1 MLIAGVVPPEDTT
14 GAVPVTEVTPVPV
27 AATVWLGH
35 VPVTVMFEPATKDG
49 VAVPDPPLATA
60 KIPVTPVDKGKP
72 VPFVSVTLA
81 GVPNAGLTNVLFV
94 RVSVPVVVANVLVT
108 KGKVK
113 EYVDAV
119 S

>member
-1 MLIAGVVPPEDTT
+1 MPR
-14 GAVPVTEVTPVPV
+14 
-27 AATVWLGH
+27 
-35 VPVTVMFEPATKDG
+35 PAPGIPASEDG
-49 VAVPDPPLATA
+49 VAVPEPPLATA

-113 EYVDAV
+113 EYVVAV